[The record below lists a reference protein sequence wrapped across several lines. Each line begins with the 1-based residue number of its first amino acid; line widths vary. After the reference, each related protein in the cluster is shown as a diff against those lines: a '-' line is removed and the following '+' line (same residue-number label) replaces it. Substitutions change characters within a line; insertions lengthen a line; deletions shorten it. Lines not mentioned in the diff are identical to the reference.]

1 MAGEGIEKIKG
12 SEEEALSILD
22 RAKADA
28 RKLIEATARKKE
40 ELIADK
46 KETLKEDEAR
56 IRQKYARETEKAVDE
71 IGDEE
76 TKNVESVDRLC
87 EGNVRKVVS
96 YIIEE
101 IVRE

>member
-1 MAGEGIEKIKG
+1 MAGEVIEKIKG
-12 SEEEALSILD
+12 SEEDALRLLD
-22 RAKADA
+22 KAKADA

-40 ELIADK
+40 ELIANK
-46 KETLKEDEAR
+46 KETLKDDEAR
-56 IRQKYARETEKAVDE
+56 ITQTYARETEQAVGE
-71 IGDEE
+71 ISDEE
-76 TKNVESVDRLC
+76 TKDIESVDRLC